1 MKLLKKIITCI
12 SVSFITLGIFAQ
24 NADYKVHLSK
34 GKEYEEQKKWIYALG
49 EYYDAMTAELSEST
63 IEDFDSYNSWLNIAE
78 QINNGNPGLDEYDDF
93 DFVDNWIL
101 LLQEY
106 EKYWT
111 ENCPKTI
118 FFNKPERTELNREKK
133 TADYAIKIE
142 LIDNPKFLE
151 INKIIQTGFKKAY
164 KDDWNLEYLKEWPKV
179 SIYSGKKYDGQYLI
193 NGTALTSYYTI
204 TDPWHPDG
212 GITRYISE
220 EFLSATHRKS
230 SQKKELSQRYNA
242 ALTSIQE
249 WTYLNENHPQRKA
262 FNYDYDGS
270 SEVSLYDIKFSIL
283 DKTNRT
289 LLQSTRYNVG
299 LSDSSYCTHIYE
311 FKNVP
316 QDTMKLIESGEV
328 DFIIDEVYLNY
339 GKIDNLV
346 IANNRSYLKNL
357 PDLKIEHFSYKTW
370 LDDNSPYKY
379 DGSVK
384 YYDSNSN
391 KSSVEEIKKV
401 KEEQDYI
408 EKQQAAKEERLK
420 RDAEETAQKEKE
432 AMQQA
437 FEAFDRQIT
446 SNTEI
451 LMKFPIIEIKKEK
464 ESPQYF
470 VQNYNKVYYG
480 IGGDYSK
487 LNKQYDSENLDT
499 VLGYLSCNLKSIE
512 ENLRPY
518 YEVEGASI
526 SNYNSE
532 AELFLENFDKI
543 TGNSSSNGWH
553 FPSTEEIEYVQKK
566 RKAEE
571 NKSNTGSFVGIGGT
585 SSKSSLL
592 MISDN
597 AIQDG
602 NLIIRVEQ

>member
-1 MKLLKKIITCI
+1 MKLLKKISTCI
-12 SVSFITLGIFAQ
+12 SVSFITIGIFAQ
-24 NADYKVHLSK
+24 NPDYQAHLAK
-34 GKEYEEQKKWIYALG
+34 GKEYEEQKKWVNALG
-49 EYYDAMTAELSEST
+49 EYYDAMTVELSEST
-63 IEDFDSYNSWLNIAE
+63 IGDFDAYNSWLNIADK
-78 QINNGNPGLDEYDDF
+78 INNGNPGLGEYDDF
-93 DFVDNWIL
+93 DYVDSWIL

-111 ENCPKTI
+111 ENCPKI
-118 FFNKPERTELNREKK
+118 IYFNKPMRTELNRERK
-133 TADYAIKIE
+133 TADYSIKIDF
-142 LIDNPKFLE
+142 IDNLKFQE
-151 INKIIQTGFKKAY
+151 IDKLIQKGFKKAY
-164 KDDWNLEYLKEWPKV
+164 KDEWNLDYLRDWPKV
-179 SIYSGKKYDGQYLI
+179 SVYSDKKYDGNYLI
-193 NGTALTSYYTI
+193 NGTALTSYLTI
-204 TDPWHPDG
+204 TDRMHPDG
-212 GITRYISE
+212 GSTTYISE
-220 EFLSATHRKS
+220 ELLAKTHSKS
-230 SQKKELSQRYNA
+230 IQKIEPTQRYNA

-249 WTYLNENHPQRKA
+249 WQYLDANHPQRQV

-270 SEVSLYDIKFSIL
+270 SGVSLYDIKFSIL
-283 DKTNRT
+283 DKTNRN
-289 LLQSTRYNVG
+289 LLQSSRYNVG
-299 LSDSSYCTHIYE
+299 LRDSSYCTHIYE

-316 QDTMKLIESGEV
+316 QETMKLIESGEV
-328 DFIIDEVYLNY
+328 NCIIDELYLNY
-339 GKIDNLV
+339 GKIDKLV
-346 IANNRSYLKNL
+346 MANDRSYLKNL

-432 AMQQA
+432 EMQQA

-451 LMKFPIIEIKKEK
+451 LMQFPIIEIKKEK
-464 ESPQYF
+464 KNPQYF

-553 FPSTEEIEYVQKK
+553 FPSKNEIEYVWKK

-571 NKSNTGSFVGIGGT
+571 NKSNIGSFVGIGGT

-597 AIQDG
+597 AIQDR

>member
-12 SVSFITLGIFAQ
+12 GVSFITIGIFAQ
-24 NADYKVHLSK
+24 NADYQVHLSK

-78 QINNGNPGLDEYDDF
+78 QINNGNPGLGEYDDF
-93 DFVDNWIL
+93 DYVDNWIL

-118 FFNKPERTELNREKK
+118 FFNKPERTELDREKK
-133 TADYAIKIE
+133 TADYAIKIK

-179 SIYSGKKYDGQYLI
+179 SIYSEKKYDGQYLI

-212 GITRYISE
+212 GSTTYISE

-299 LSDSSYCTHIYE
+299 LGDSSYCTHIYE

-328 DFIIDEVYLNY
+328 NFIIDEVYLNY

-357 PDLKIEHFSYKTW
+357 PDLKIEHYIFKTW
-370 LDDNSPYKY
+370 FDEKISHSK
-379 DGSVK
+379 K
-384 YYDSNSN
+384 T
-391 KSSVEEIKKV
+391 SVEEIKIL
-401 KEEQDYI
+401 KEEKERM
-408 EKQQAAKEERLK
+408 EKQQAAKEERQK
-420 RDAEETAQKEKE
+420 RDAEEAAQKEKE
-432 AMQQA
+432 EMYQA
-437 FEAFDRQIT
+437 FENFDRQIT
-446 SNTEI
+446 SNTDV
-451 LMKFPIIEIKKEK
+451 LMQFPIIEIKKEK
-464 ESPQYF
+464 KNPQYY
-470 VQNYNKVYYG
+470 VQEYNKVYYG

-487 LNKQYDSENLDT
+487 LNKKYGSENLDT

-553 FPSTEEIEYVQKK
+553 FPSKNAIEYVRKK

-571 NKSNTGSFVGIGGT
+571 NKSNIGSFLGIGGT

-592 MISDN
+592 MISDK